1 MRGRNAVRAYSSLDA
16 QSKVENE
23 TPERLIALLY
33 DKACAL
39 LRQAGNALD
48 TGNAESFH
56 ETTTHAIQIVL
67 ALRGILD
74 IENGGDTALQLSET
88 YGAIAGA
95 LFKTKRT
102 KSKAE
107 LGKLYE
113 ALSELRAAW
122 HEISNRTPVDPPE
135 ALDGA
140 PVKSV

>member
-1 MRGRNAVRAYSSLDA
+1 MRGRNAVRAYSSLDT

-33 DKACAL
+33 DKACTL

-48 TGNAESFH
+48 TDNAELFH
-56 ETTTHAIQIVL
+56 GTTTHAIQIVL

-74 IENGGDTALQLSET
+74 IENGGETALQLSET

-95 LFKTKRT
+95 LFRTKRS
-102 KSKAE
+102 KSNAE

-122 HEISNRTPVDPPE
+122 HEIAAQAPADRSDALENNRARP
-135 ALDGA
+135 A
-140 PVKSV
+140 